1 MSVLGSLHER
11 AVYGRRVRVLAEHL
25 AALCPPDASVLDVGC
40 GDGLITRLVG
50 ERRADLHL
58 QGMDVMERPHP
69 HVPVTLFDGRVIPF
83 PDHAFDTVMMVD
95 VLHHTDDP
103 AVLLAEAARVAR
115 RTVLLKDHTR
125 DGWLA
130 GPTLRLMDWVGN
142 APHGVVLPYNYW
154 TEAQWRGAFRSLG
167 LDVLAWQADLALY
180 PAPASWLFGR
190 SLHFLASLGTP

>member
-1 MSVLGSLHER
+1 MSLLGSLHER
-11 AVYGRRVRVLAEHL
+11 TVYGRRVRVLSERL
-25 AALCPPDASVLDVGC
+25 AALCPPGASVLDVGC

-50 ERRADLHL
+50 ELRTDLCL
-58 QGMDVMERPHP
+58 QGMDVMERPHR
-69 HVPVTLFDGRVIPF
+69 HVPVALFDGRVIPF
-83 PDHAFDTVMMVD
+83 PDGAFDTVMMVD

-167 LDVLAWQADLALY
+167 LGVLAWEADLSLY
-180 PAPASWLFGR
+180 PAPVSWLFGR

>member
-11 AVYGRRVRVLAEHL
+11 AVYGRRVRVLSERL
-25 AALCPPDASVLDVGC
+25 AALCPQGASVLDVGC

-50 ERRADLHL
+50 EHRPDLRL

-83 PDHAFDTVMMVD
+83 PDDAFDTVMMVD
-95 VLHHTDDP
+95 VLHHTGDP

-154 TEAQWRGAFRSLG
+154 TEAQWRGAFRSLD
-167 LDVLAWQADLALY
+167 LDVLAWEADLPLY

>member
-1 MSVLGSLHER
+1 MSVLGRVHDR
-11 AVYGRRVRVLAEHL
+11 VVYGRRVRVLSERL
-25 AALCPPDASVLDVGC
+25 AALCPRDASVLDVGC

-50 ERRADLHL
+50 ERRPDLRL
-58 QGMDVMERPHP
+58 QGMDVMERPQP
-69 HVPVTLFDGRVIPF
+69 HVPVSLFDGRVIPF
-83 PDHAFDTVMMVD
+83 PDGAFDTVMMVD
-95 VLHHTDDP
+95 VLHHTEDP
-103 AVLLAEAARVAR
+103 AALLAEAARVAR

-154 TEAQWRGAFRSLG
+154 TEARWREAFRSLG
-167 LDVLAWQADLALY
+167 LDVLAWEADLPLY

-190 SLHFLASLGTP
+190 SLHFLASVGTP